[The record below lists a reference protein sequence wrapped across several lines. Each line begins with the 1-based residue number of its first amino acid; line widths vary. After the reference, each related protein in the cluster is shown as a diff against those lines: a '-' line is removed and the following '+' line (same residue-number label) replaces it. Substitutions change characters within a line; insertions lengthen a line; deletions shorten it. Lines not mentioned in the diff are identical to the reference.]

1 MKVSATNNDAWTN
14 GINWDYPGQTG
25 QNGDSEIEKHD
36 LVQEIREDFLE
47 KGMLELGSEGC
58 VGVN

>member
-1 MKVSATNNDAWTN
+1 MKVSATNNNAWTN

-25 QNGDSEIEKHD
+25 IDSDSEIEKHD

-47 KGMLELGSEGC
+47 KGMLELESEGC
-58 VGVN
+58 IGVN